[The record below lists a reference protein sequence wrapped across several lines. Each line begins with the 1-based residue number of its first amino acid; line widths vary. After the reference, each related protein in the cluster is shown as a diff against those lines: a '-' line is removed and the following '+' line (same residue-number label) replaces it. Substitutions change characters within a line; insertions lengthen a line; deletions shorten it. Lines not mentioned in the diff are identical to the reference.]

1 MKFTPEEYKEHF
13 KDKDKFAQLFGAQF
27 ISVNETECLY
37 EYNFNPAHCNPSGIL
52 HGGTLYGV
60 MDSSQ
65 GALIH
70 FTLEETYRAA
80 ATGTATIKYLAP
92 VTEGKVKIRSYF
104 KGSEGR
110 KVFVNSEAFSED
122 GKLVAT
128 LEEVWVKIL

>member
-1 MKFTPEEYKEHF
+1 MKFTPEQYKEHF
-13 KDKDKFAQLFGAQF
+13 KGKDKFGQLFGAQF
-27 ISVNETECLY
+27 ISVTENECFY
-37 EYNFNPAHCNPSGIL
+37 EYNFNPDHCNPNGIL

-92 VTEGKVKIRSYF
+92 VTEGKVKIRSYI
-104 KGSEGR
+104 KRNEGR
-110 KVFVNSEAFSED
+110 KVFINSEAFD
-122 GKLVAT
+122 HTGKLVAT
-128 LEEVWVKIL
+128 LEEVWIKIL